1 MKLQPAVVRKDADG
15 NPIPWW
21 VLAVNSKEAPNVP
34 ASELAD
40 KLIADCESRRPAIV
54 IERKKNS
61 TVIWQDGIDT
71 LLYAEK
77 NKPGLSL
84 ELHQRLP
91 VLVAIRDAAQGA
103 DAIRLAVLVDVIEMR
118 NADLITKTEQAEK
131 LLCRLEESIQKYRE
145 LAAGATDNQTVLTE
159 SRARDV
165 ATATVWALLTKSGVL
180 PSIRSLV
187 RWDCPDAMAM
197 LEQFSADTLAE
208 RMLLCLEEG
217 APTGSVTA
225 FYRFLIQHKSRPLI
239 DALFPHREK
248 IYQAVIR
255 SFPQGLFEEKL
266 QNVREVFEGKPR
278 LRIAN
283 EVAELR
289 LKLKD
294 PAQSSVAMRRL
305 VEHSHSEKAKTAK
318 LLGLEI
324 NSAIKQLLSD
334 PYCNRSGHPDLALLL
349 LKCLSPHLRIE
360 PEVLEGFRWSSSWP
374 INRTEFNH
382 DLEKLRRAVPK
393 TKTKTPV
400 TKTKRAAAKGRTE
413 IR

>member
-54 IERKKNS
+54 MERKKNS
-61 TVIWQDGIDT
+61 TAIWQDGIDT

-77 NKPGLSL
+77 REPGLSR
-84 ELHQRLP
+84 ELHKRLP
-91 VLVAIRDAAQGA
+91 VLVAIRDSAQGA
-103 DAIRLAVLVDVIEMR
+103 DAIRLAVLVDVIAMR
-118 NADLITKTEQAEK
+118 NADPITEIEQAEM
-131 LLCRLEESIQKYRE
+131 LFCRLEGSIQRYAE
-145 LAAGATDNQTVLTE
+145 LAARATDHQTFV
-159 SRARDV
+159 ARSSACDV
-165 ATATVWALLTKSGVL
+165 ATETVWALMIKSQVL
-180 PSIRSLV
+180 PSIRTLA
-187 RWDCPDAMAM
+187 RWNCPDAM

-208 RMLLCLEEG
+208 GMLLCLEEG

-225 FYRFLIQHKSRPLI
+225 FCRFLTQHKSRPLI

-248 IYQAVIR
+248 IYQVVIR
-255 SFPQGLFEEKL
+255 SFPQGLFEERL
-266 QNVREVFEGKPR
+266 QNVREVFEGKPQ

-283 EVAELR
+283 EVAELC

-294 PAQSSVAMRRL
+294 PAQSSATMRRL
-305 VEHSHSEKAKTAK
+305 LDHSRSEKAKTAK

-334 PYCNRSGHPDLALLL
+334 PACNKSGEPELALLL

-360 PEVLEGFRWSSSWP
+360 PEVLEGFRWRSSWA
-374 INRTEFNH
+374 ISRTEFNH
-382 DLEKLRRAVPK
+382 DLDKLRRAVPK
-393 TKTKTPV
+393 TKAPV
-400 TKTKRAAAKGRTE
+400 TKTKRAVPKTKVRSPPA
-413 IR
+413 